1 MVKIDIPRK
10 SRRWFVS
17 ERLLPSSS
25 MALPYAK
32 LSGSVKRQA
41 PQARTC
47 VLFNLGNGTL
57 GQPICRR
64 TQLAFHANKT
74 AYLRKPPM
82 SCYCD

>member
-1 MVKIDIPRK
+1 
-10 SRRWFVS
+10 
-17 ERLLPSSS
+17 

-47 VLFNLGNGTL
+47 VLFNLGNSTL

-64 TQLAFHANKT
+64 TQLAFHANIDSNQ
-74 AYLRKPPM
+74 PPHLHAPD
-82 SCYCD
+82 SNYHVVQVV